1 MKRMMV
7 SAALVSLFAAP
18 AFAASTTVE
27 FTATD
32 GTVTTIVFSDDGTA
46 VIDGAT
52 TTFTMNEETKTL
64 CAATEEDDL
73 CATFDELGEEV
84 GFETNY
90 TATNGNS
97 GTAKI
102 TEVTE

>member
-1 MKRMMV
+1 MKRLMV
-7 SAALVSLFAAP
+7 SAAFVSIFAAP
-18 AFAASTTVE
+18 AFAASTTVV

-32 GTVTTIVFSDDGTA
+32 GTVTTVVFSDDGTA
-46 VIDGAT
+46 VMDGET
-52 TTFTMNEETKTL
+52 TNYTMNEETKTL
-64 CAATEEDDL
+64 CATTADGEL
-73 CATFDELGEEV
+73 CATFDELGEDV